1 MQQIFLASHLIDRGL
16 TNNHTVQ
23 QGPFMKDMN
32 AEQLE
37 NLLKLRLAVA
47 SIGEK
52 AQWWPSQICTPL
64 RLKVL
69 ESLFPKTWRLAAFS
83 AVSEAAKL
91 VHREA
96 LANRAHH
103 LFRFQT
109 EIEQDLRRFLSKAEG
124 QAIFDTVLAQSPE
137 ETLRSLA
144 QKGNRSHIGA
154 IELGEATP
162 ETIYRS
168 IGKMASLYLS
178 AYTNHTKSFPYFL
191 PVAEHS

>member
-1 MQQIFLASHLIDRGL
+1 MTYFALVNKSGKSTLIS
-16 TNNHTVQ
+16 
-23 QGPFMKDMN
+23 
-32 AEQLE
+32 

-47 SIGEK
+47 SICEK

-124 QAIFDTVLAQSPE
+124 QAIFDTVLANTQSPE

-154 IELGEATP
+154 VELGEATP
-162 ETIYRS
+162 ETIYLS